1 MGARCVEEII
11 KGKTLSDIDRYF
23 QVGASMRSQDK
34 VETLLLLIQHVD
46 VFAWTPNEVPVVDPE
61 FIVHKLNIDSS
72 FPLKKQKP
80 KRSAREH
87 VEAVKSE
94 VQRLRA

>member
-1 MGARCVEEII
+1 M
-11 KGKTLSDIDRYF
+11 
-23 QVGASMRSQDK
+23 
-34 VETLLLLIQHVD
+34 
-46 VFAWTPNEVPVVDPE
+46 FAWTPNEVPVVEPE

-87 VEAVKSE
+87 VEVVKSE

>member
-1 MGARCVEEII
+1 MGIGCAEELI
-11 KGKTLSDIDRYF
+11 KAKILLDTDRYF
-23 QVGASMRSQDK
+23 QRGASMGSLDK
-34 VETLLLLIQHVD
+34 VETLLLLIQNVD
-46 VFAWTPNEVPVVDPE
+46 VFAWTPYEVPRVDSE

-87 VEAVKSE
+87 VKVVKSE